1 MTGAAPGTGQEGTGQ
16 EGTGHEGVDRDRVDE
31 DRVRAAVN
39 AVPDPCS
46 VTAGVPAGL
55 DDMGLV
61 RDVTISGPPGARR
74 VVVAIRLTEPT
85 CLMGHVF
92 VPAARAAV
100 RALPGVTEVDVR
112 LDPDPGWSERDL
124 RPAYRRRLLEARGLH
139 REA

>member
-1 MTGAAPGTGQEGTGQ
+1 MTGAAGEVGREG
-16 EGTGHEGVDRDRVDE
+16 VDE
-31 DRVRAAVN
+31 DRVRAAIN

-61 RDVTISGPPGARR
+61 RDVTISGPAGARC
-74 VVVAIRLTEPT
+74 VAVAIRLTEPT

-100 RALPGVTEVDVR
+100 RALPGVAEVDVR
-112 LDPDPGWSERDL
+112 LDPDPGWSEREL
-124 RPAYRRRLLEARGLH
+124 RPAYRLRLLEARGAR
-139 REA
+139 REV